1 MKEYTEKHAKAGL
14 RAKLPK
20 VECFGNQFKG
30 YEVVIEA
37 PEFTSICPRTGL
49 PDFGKIT
56 VRYIPRKLCI
66 ELKSFKL
73 YINAYRNLGIFQE
86 NIVNRILKDLVAQCK
101 PKWMEVIGE
110 FNPRG
115 GIATQ
120 VVARWP
126 KK

>member
-14 RAKLPK
+14 KVKLPK
-20 VECFGNQFKG
+20 IECFRNQFKG

-56 VRYIPRKLCI
+56 VRYMPKKLCV

-86 NIVNRILKDLVAQCK
+86 NIVNRILKDLVAACR
-101 PKWMEVIGE
+101 PKCMEVVGE

-115 GIATQ
+115 GITTK

-126 KK
+126 K